1 MPTHAEA
8 FVAFHASE
16 KIIMGFFCRWKG
28 FVPLSTGLFKVPA
41 VFLYVTGLAKLVS
54 NDKLVVYH

>member
-16 KIIMGFFCRWKG
+16 EIIMGFFADGRDLY
-28 FVPLSTGLFKVPA
+28 PYLQD
-41 VFLYVTGLAKLVS
+41 FLKSQQYFS
-54 NDKLVVYH
+54 M